1 VGSTLTGTYARRHV
15 SQEASSFGK
24 QDTCS
29 WSSPDVSS
37 RQAYK
42 VFSRPPV
49 PCLLFCTQSSSCTPK
64 IGRPERKDAGQ
75 PGDVVAPPAVP
86 RGRDV
91 GARVAFVRPPAAA
104 FVRRSR
110 PRALPRCHSA
120 AAGGPGP
127 DDAARGAWH
136 GPPAA
141 RGAGDEPPAG
151 RGAEH
156 RHAARVQRAAGRRRA
171 DAGAASARTGAPG
184 SGDAVAAGAGGP
196 CRAAQPR
203 RTAAT
208 APGGGPAQSAARGRP
223 AGAAR
228 HRDGAASLCVA
239 PWLRRRRWR
248 GPVAGGQGGRHAN
261 EPRRSVQ
268 SS

>member
-1 VGSTLTGTYARRHV
+1 MPASLVTSSLLPPCRAAATSARALRSFARRPPP
-15 SQEASSFGK
+15 SS
-24 QDTCS
+24 
-29 WSSPDVSS
+29 
-37 RQAYK
+37 
-42 VFSRPPV
+42 
-49 PCLLFCTQSSSCTPK
+49 
-64 IGRPERKDAGQ
+64 AGL
-75 PGDVVAPPAVP
+75 V
-86 RGRDV
+86 
-91 GARVAFVRPPAAA
+91 RV
-104 FVRRSR
+104 
-110 PRALPRCHSA
+110 RCHSA

-248 GPVAGGQGGRHAN
+248 GPVAEGQGGRHAN